1 MGKLQGNGKLTTIIF
16 DLTEKLQEIQQN
28 ANNKKDR
35 EIYNQMRWTEY
46 LTDTPPP
53 PIL

>member
-1 MGKLQGNGKLTTIIF
+1 MPTT
-16 DLTEKLQEIQQN
+16 
-28 ANNKKDR
+28 KKDR

-53 PIL
+53 PPHLIGCLTDIQFRKIIKKQNNYQDN